1 MRKNIKEV
9 LINKE
14 RYDQL
19 VNIES
24 NYKILSQLL
33 IYTSYLDEKIQN
45 ISFKEERILKVLEVA
60 NEELYKKIINKFKE
74 EKE

>member
-14 RYDQL
+14 RYNQL
-19 VNIES
+19 LNIES

-33 IYTSYLDEKIQN
+33 ICTSYIDEKTRN
-45 ISFKEERILKVLEVA
+45 ISFKEEGILKVLEVV